1 MRRVER
7 AEIVEFNEECIPE
20 LLLKSLFDG
29 TERTRKINWR
39 IIIPEQDYTIK
50 ILVMSTRGAMELTF

>member
-7 AEIVEFNEECIPE
+7 AEIVVFNEECIPE